1 MIKTIKGKIILGF
14 VITTL
19 LTLVSVNLIIWRM
32 FEGNLKNY
40 IKEDMD
46 KAKSIAVADMENKY
60 DLGAGDF
67 SDDNNQIWKVLSG
80 INNQYDM
87 YISFDYDENRNI
99 EFLGSLI
106 DDMERESII
115 RDSNKK
121 SSLLYI
127 SKEVRN
133 NNENYFYATYAYPV
147 YIDETYTGT
156 LVFQKDYLYKYK
168 ENLMLVTKIISVQFI
183 LFLIMIFIAYILL
196 KSAIKPLDKLSI
208 AMVNL
213 GEGDFKER
221 LRVNGSDEVS
231 TLVYHFNSMQ
241 DKIEGQM
248 NQLYLEK
255 EKIKELEK
263 TSREFMNYA
272 THEMKT
278 PLTAILGYSELL
290 QTGTLSESEVTRAYE
305 RISTEGNRLKSMVQN
320 MLVVAK
326 GKEKIT
332 KIAEKFNITNMLRDF
347 VMEYNI
353 IFEKNNNHISI
364 EGNDMVIYGVKEEVR
379 MVIANLLDN
388 GVKYSDDGKIYIKVC
403 SDEKIVLIENKT
415 RSIPDEIKDNLFKPF
430 VKYNYGDNTK
440 ASSGLGLFIC
450 KELMEKN
457 EGNIS
462 CEFQGNNIKFVVKYM
477 T

>member
-1 MIKTIKGKIILGF
+1 MIKTIRGKIILGF
-14 VITTL
+14 IITTL
-19 LTLVSVNLIIWRM
+19 LTLVSVNLIIWQV

-60 DLGAGDF
+60 DFGVGDF
-67 SDDNNQIWKVLSG
+67 GDDNNQIWKVLSG

-106 DDMERESII
+106 DDIERGSII
-115 RDSNKK
+115 KDSNKK

-133 NNENYFYATYAYPV
+133 NNEDYFYATYAYPV

-168 ENLMLVTKIISVQFI
+168 ENLMLVTKIISVQLI
-183 LFLIMIFIAYILL
+183 LFLVMIFIAYILL

-208 AMVNL
+208 AMVSL

-221 LRVNGSDEVS
+221 LRVNGSDEIS
-231 TLVYHFNSMQ
+231 TLIYHFNSMQ

-278 PLTAILGYSELL
+278 PLTAMLGYSELL
-290 QTGTLSESEVTRAYE
+290 QTGTLSKSEVTRAYE
-305 RISTEGNRLKSMVQN
+305 RISTEGNRLKFMVQN

-332 KIAEKFNITNMLRDF
+332 KIAEKLNITNMLRDF
-347 VMEYNI
+347 VTEYNI

-415 RSIPDEIKDNLFKPF
+415 RSMPDEIKDNLFKPF

-462 CEFQGNNIKFVVKYM
+462 CEFQGDSIRFILEFRN
-477 T
+477 